1 MNTFGTRCPACLTAF
16 KVNADLLRLHDGHGA
31 CGQCAHVFD
40 MQAALFLLPPHDIHF
55 IEVPATTDQQCPE
68 LNAVVTILNNSAE
81 APIAKDANTAPISR
95 DGALKRITPVSFV
108 PQPISD
114 MFYRVTNHNELHAP
128 AIYTQSSKPTKSTE
142 SAEPTESAHA
152 ANNISFHT
160 EQPTTTE
167 IPLTAPIAKV
177 APVVIT
183 YNAPPVSV
191 LQGVSGGK
199 SAHTKWINAACWALL
214 VGACLQ
220 TAGLFSR
227 EVSRTLPFTRA
238 VYEQLHLP
246 TDRG

>member
-16 KVNADLLRLHDGHGA
+16 EVNTDSLHSHDGYGV
-31 CGQCAHVFD
+31 CGQCAQVFD
-40 MQAALFLLPPHDIHF
+40 MQSVLFLLPPHRIHTLDTL
-55 IEVPATTDQQCPE
+55 AQSDSSCPK
-68 LNAVVTILNNSAE
+68 LSAIVTILDESDA
-81 APIAKDANTAPISR
+81 APIATEANTAPATR
-95 DGALKRITPVSFV
+95 HGALQRISPVSFV

-114 MFYRVTNHNELHAP
+114 MFYRVTNHNEAHAP
-128 AIYTQSSKPTKSTE
+128 STVAMSSQPPQTVT
-142 SAEPTESAHA
+142 PA
-152 ANNISFHT
+152 ADNISFHT
-160 EQPTTTE
+160 EAPTTTE

-191 LQGVSGGK
+191 LQGINEGK
-199 SAHTKWINAACWALL
+199 QAQAKWMKAASWALL
-214 VGACLQ
+214 VGVCLQ

-238 VYEQLHLP
+238 LYEQFHLP

>member
-16 KVNADLLRLHDGHGA
+16 KVNADLLRLHDGYGT
-31 CGQCAHVFD
+31 CGQCAHAFD

-55 IEVPATTDQQCPE
+55 IDVPATTDQQRPE
-68 LNAVVTILNNSAE
+68 LNAIVTILDDRAE
-81 APIAKDANTAPISR
+81 TPIAKDTNTAPISR
-95 DGALKRITPVSFV
+95 DGALKRINPVSFV
-108 PQPISD
+108 PQPITD
-114 MFYRVTNHNELHAP
+114 MFYRVTNNNELHAP
-128 AIYTQSSKPTKSTE
+128 AIFVPSTKSTKPT
-142 SAEPTESAHA
+142 EPTESAHA
-152 ANNISFHT
+152 TNNISFHT

-191 LQGVSGGK
+191 LQGVNGGK
-199 SAHTKWINAACWALL
+199 SVHTKWINAACWVLL